1 MGIFQIFIEDGQFRY
16 IAYAGF
22 LLVALFAFAYHEL
35 AHALMADR
43 LGDDTPRN
51 HGRIT
56 LNPFPHIS
64 LLGFILLATIGI
76 GWATTPVNPSKLQGN
91 PRLSYALVAVVG
103 PLANL
108 FMALFFAALGAFLNL
123 FSISMPEF
131 IASAVYW
138 GVWLN
143 TILLFF
149 NLLPIPPLDGFTI
162 LLGFLPGSLAQ
173 LIAPLRRFGMLAFLL
188 ILFLL
193 PSMGIDV
200 LGVVF
205 GWAFSLTSLL
215 LGGRGPF

>member
-1 MGIFQIFIEDGQFRY
+1 MGIFQVFIRDGEFRY

-22 LLVALFAFAYHEL
+22 LVVALFAFAYHEF

-76 GWATTPVNPSKLQGN
+76 GWATTPVNPSKLAGN
-91 PRLSYALVAVVG
+91 PRLSHALVALVG

-108 FMALFFAALGAFLNL
+108 FMALFFAAAGSVLNL
-123 FSISMPEF
+123 AALNQPEF
-131 IASAVYW
+131 VESAIYW

-162 LLGFLPGSLAQ
+162 LLGFLPGPLAQ
-173 LIAPLRRFGMLAFLL
+173 AVAPLRRFGMLAFLL
-188 ILFLL
+188 VIFLL
-193 PSMGIDV
+193 PSIGIDV

-215 LGGRGPF
+215 LGGQTPF